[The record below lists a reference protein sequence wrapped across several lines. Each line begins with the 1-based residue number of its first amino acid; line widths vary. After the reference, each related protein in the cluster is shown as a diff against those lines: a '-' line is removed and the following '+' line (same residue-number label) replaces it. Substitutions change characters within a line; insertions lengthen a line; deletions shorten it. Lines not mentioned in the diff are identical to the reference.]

1 MFFIPFGDPGV
12 RPGRPGTHLGLGTR
26 KTTKNTDF
34 IAEFDTQLGGLGLL
48 FFGLSVMLFPMLS
61 GVVPGMFFYLFGSI
75 IGDILGTC
83 SSLLR
88 GLWN

>member
-26 KTTKNTDF
+26 KTTKNSDF
-34 IAEFDTQLGGLGLL
+34 IADFDTQLGGLGLL
-48 FFGLSVMLFPMLS
+48 FSDFSVMLFPMLS
-61 GVVPGMFFYLFGSI
+61 GVVPGVLFYLFGSI
-75 IGDILGTC
+75 IGEILGTF
-83 SSLLR
+83 SSLLS